1 MSSDSFVDLTALLL
15 GFEERLARQLGS
27 ELHQIRSEI
36 RQQGSSS
43 RTIWPMSPP
52 RWMGQSLLTIWPR
65 WVGQAPRIQAV
76 RLLRNEKLALQA
88 LRIVLGHVL
97 KATHAKHAWWQQR
110 DWFTGRLGMLVL
122 VMLVTRR

>member
-15 GFEERLARQLGS
+15 GFEERLVRKLGS
-27 ELHQIRSEI
+27 ELHQIRAEI
-36 RQQGSSS
+36 RQQVQQLSA
-43 RTIWPMSPP
+43 IWPMSPP
-52 RWMGQSLLTIWPR
+52 RWMGQSLLTIWPS

-97 KATHAKHAWWQQR
+97 KAAHAKQA
-110 DWFTGRLGMLVL
+110 
-122 VMLVTRR
+122 